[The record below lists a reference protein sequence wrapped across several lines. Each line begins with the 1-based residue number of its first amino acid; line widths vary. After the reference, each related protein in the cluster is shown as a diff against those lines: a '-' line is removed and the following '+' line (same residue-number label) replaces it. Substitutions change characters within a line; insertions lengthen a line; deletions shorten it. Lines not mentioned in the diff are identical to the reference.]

1 MNFDQNPPN
10 NQPSSSIDNQ
20 SPQEINP
27 PQPRVQVRFNGSK
40 PVVIYI
46 ILAITILAYLFQ
58 AGSKYLTG
66 IDYGF
71 ALGGKVN
78 ELITA
83 GQYWRLFTP
92 MLLHGSIIHL
102 LFNMYALIILGRGLE
117 FNFGK
122 LRFIL
127 LYISAGFAGNVM
139 SFIFSPNPSL
149 GSSTAIF
156 GLLAAEAVFV
166 FQNRK
171 FFGGQARKIL
181 INSATIAGVNLV
193 LGLSPGID
201 NWGHLGGLL
210 GGIIFTWF
218 GGPLWELKGLMP
230 NLEIEDQHT
239 SNQIWSGLG
248 LTMLF
253 FGALVLVKL
262 IFLK

>member
-1 MNFDQNPPN
+1 MNSTPDILEDTSDPVPEGSYTTGSA
-10 NQPSSSIDNQ
+10 QPQ
-20 SPQEINP
+20 T
-27 PQPRVQVRFNGSK
+27 RVQIQFNGSK
-40 PVVIYI
+40 PIVVYV
-46 ILAITILAYLFQ
+46 ILAITILAYIFQ
-58 AGSKYLTG
+58 AGSQYLTG
-66 IDYGF
+66 VDLGF
-71 ALGGKVN
+71 VLGGKIN
-78 ELITA
+78 SMIIA

-127 LYISAGFAGNVM
+127 LYIGAGFAGNVL

-166 FQNRK
+166 FQNKK
-171 FFGGQARKIL
+171 FYGAQAKGIL
-181 INSATIAGVNLV
+181 INAVTIAGVNLV

-210 GGIIFTWF
+210 GGVLFTWF
-218 GGPLWELKGLMP
+218 GGPLWELKGLLP

-239 SNQIWSGLG
+239 STNIWSAFG
-248 LTMLF
+248 LTMLVF
-253 FGALVLVKL
+253 CAAVLFKL
-262 IFLK
+262 FVLK